1 MSHCLHQVR
10 RLEGQHVTV
19 ALANGSS
26 VGDCTLVSAGRGRT
40 TSLWLFYQGIDL
52 FVPLCDIVEV
62 SHVSHSGEP
71 RAA

>member
-19 ALANGSS
+19 ALANGST

-40 TSLWLFYQGIDL
+40 TSLWLVCQGNDL
-52 FVPLCDIVEV
+52 FVPLSDIVDV
-62 SHVSHSGEP
+62 SRISHSDEP

>member
-10 RLEGQHVTV
+10 RLEGQHVAV
-19 ALANGSS
+19 ALANGST

-40 TSLWLFYQGIDL
+40 TSLWLVYHGNDL
-52 FVPLCDIVEV
+52 FVPLSDIVEV
-62 SHVSHSGEP
+62 SPVSHSDEP